1 MRKVTVF
8 LSLIMVFALLLAGCG
23 SPPPDAATAVPTE
36 AAAAPAEAAP
46 AEAAPAEAAPVDA
59 SAATTDTAAAPAGES
74 AGVIK
79 IATQS
84 PLSGPQSSLGIAIKN
99 GGQLAV
105 EEAAGK
111 IGNFTIELAP
121 FDDQATPDIGIA
133 NAKQI
138 VGDPEILCVAG
149 HLNSGVLIPAS
160 EEYHSAGLAVIG
172 SATTNPIITDRGYPE
187 VNRIVGRDDVQ
198 GVVGAD
204 YAFNDLGV
212 KSVYIIH
219 DKTAYGQGV
228 AEFFRTEAN
237 KLGMDVLGFEGTEEQ
252 SNFDSIITPIIA
264 ANPDLVYFGGI
275 YSQGGVLLRQIRD
288 KGLTAAF
295 MGADGLDSS
304 EFVNLA
310 GDAAVDV
317 IFTTTAVPAS
327 AFPRAAE
334 FQKTYEDRF
343 GEQFQSYAAYGYDS
357 ASICLQAIAQA
368 TEAAGG
374 SPTRA
379 EVAAAVRATADFD
392 GITGVKTF
400 NEIGDLTVAQYVVLR
415 ITSSDAANW
424 GENEVVKVL
433 DVPAPTK

>member
-1 MRKVTVF
+1 MHSRLPKH
-8 LSLIMVFALLLAGCG
+8 LPQKHL
-23 SPPPDAATAVPTE
+23 PPTAPAAEATAAPAEE
-36 AAAAPAEAAP
+36 APAAEAAAPAANAAGG
-46 AEAAPAEAAPVDA
+46 
-59 SAATTDTAAAPAGES
+59 T
-74 AGVIK
+74 VIK

-84 PLSGPQSSLGIAIKN
+84 PLSGPQSSLGTAIKN

-105 EEAAGK
+105 EDFAGK
-111 IGNFTIELAP
+111 IEGFTIELAP

-138 VGDPEILCVAG
+138 VGDPAVLCVAG

-160 EEYHSAGLAVIG
+160 EEYHGAGLAVVG

-204 YAFNDLGV
+204 YAFNELGL

-219 DKTAYGQGV
+219 DKTSYGQGV
-228 AEFFRTEAN
+228 AEFFRTEAQ
-237 KLGMDVLGFEGTEEQ
+237 KLGMEVKGFEGTEEQ

-275 YSQGGVLLRQIRD
+275 YSQGGVLLRQMRE
-288 KGLTAAF
+288 KGLDVPF
-295 MGADGLDSS
+295 MGPDGLDSS

-327 AFPRAAE
+327 AFPRAGE
-334 FQKTYEDRF
+334 FKDKYEAAT

-357 ASICLQAIAQA
+357 ATICLEAIARA
-368 TEAAGG
+368 VETAGG
-374 SPTRA
+374 LPTRA
-379 EVAAAVRATADFD
+379 QVAPEVRATADFD
-392 GITGVKTF
+392 GITGMKTF
-400 NEIGDLTVAQYVVLR
+400 NDIGDLTVAQYVVLR
-415 ITSSDAANW
+415 IVSADADEW
-424 GENEVVKVL
+424 GNNEVIQVL
-433 DVPAPTK
+433 DVPAPTE